1 MDHLSAMPQLRFV
14 PFLFFIALLLGS
26 CQRTGWPSSSQ
37 GGTTSDPNRPI
48 TVVGWNTESNGAELA
63 TIGARIAGF
72 AEVDLWGLSEVG
84 GVSDQTP
91 LEQAAETGEGVDYQS
106 VLGTTGG
113 EDRLLAIFN
122 SARFTLVEWWE
133 EHTINT
139 TGTARAPLVLQLR
152 DRVSG
157 KEFLFMVNHLY
168 RSRDEERHKQAA
180 LLNRWAAEQRIGVIA
195 VGDYNFDWSI
205 TGESYDLGYDLLT
218 EGGHF
223 VWVEPPTLVT
233 TQCSGWPCQY
243 NSVLDF
249 VFVAGAAQAWRAEAT
264 IIVSPNDF
272 PDSGATSDHR
282 PVLARFWPTQAR
294 PQPTPVPVLTGSI
307 IIEHIEYDGQVPLVE
322 SDEYVVIANV
332 GGATVDLTGWQLDD
346 ESPGEPFVFPATVL
360 APGAHVRVYT
370 NEIHPAT
377 GGFSFGQTQ
386 AIWRNQGECGY
397 LTDAAGREVSQYC
410 N

>member
-1 MDHLSAMPQLRFV
+1 M
-14 PFLFFIALLLGS
+14 
-26 CQRTGWPSSSQ
+26 
-37 GGTTSDPNRPI
+37 TSDPDRPI

-72 AEVDLWGLSEVG
+72 EEVDLWGLSEVG
-84 GVSDQTP
+84 GESDQAP
-91 LEQAAETGEGVDYQS
+91 LEQAAETGEEVDFQS

-133 EHTINT
+133 EQAINT
-139 TGTARAPLVLQLR
+139 TGTARAPLVLHLR

-180 LLNRWAAEQRIGVIA
+180 LLNHWAAQQSLPVIA
-195 VGDYNFDWSI
+195 VGDYNFDWSL
-205 TGESYDLGYDLLT
+205 TGESYDLGYELLT
-218 EGGHF
+218 DGGRF
-223 VWVEPPTLVT
+223 TWVQPQTLVT

-249 VFVAGAAQAWRAEAT
+249 VFAAGTAQAWRAEAT
-264 IIVSPNDF
+264 IIVTPNDF
-272 PDSGATSDHR
+272 PDSAATSDHR
-282 PVLARFWPTQAR
+282 PVLARFWPNQAR
-294 PQPTPVPVLTGSI
+294 PEPTSAPVLSSSI
-307 IIEHIEYDGQVPLVE
+307 IIEQIEYDGQVPLVE

-332 GGATVDLTGWQLDD
+332 GETAVDLTGWQLHD
-346 ESPGEPFVFPATVL
+346 ENNSATFVFPTTVL
-360 APGAHVRVYT
+360 ASGARVRVYT
-370 NEIHPAT
+370 NEIHPTT

-386 AIWRNQGECGY
+386 AIWRNQGECGH

-410 N
+410 Y

>member
-1 MDHLSAMPQLRFV
+1 M
-14 PFLFFIALLLGS
+14 
-26 CQRTGWPSSSQ
+26 
-37 GGTTSDPNRPI
+37 TSDPDRPI

-72 AEVDLWGLSEVG
+72 EEVDLWGLSEVG
-84 GVSDQTP
+84 GESDQAP
-91 LEQAAETGEGVDYQS
+91 LEQAAETGEEVDFQS

-133 EHTINT
+133 EQAINT
-139 TGTARAPLVLQLR
+139 TGTARAPLVLHLR

-180 LLNRWAAEQRIGVIA
+180 LLNHWAAQQSLPVIA
-195 VGDYNFDWSI
+195 VGDYNFDWSL
-205 TGESYDLGYDLLT
+205 TGESYDLGYELLT
-218 EGGHF
+218 DGGRF
-223 VWVEPPTLVT
+223 TWVQPQTLVT

-249 VFVAGAAQAWRAEAT
+249 VFVAGTAQAWRAEAT
-264 IIVSPNDF
+264 IIVTPNDF
-272 PDSGATSDHR
+272 PDSAATSDHR
-282 PVLARFWPTQAR
+282 PVLARFWPNQAR
-294 PQPTPVPVLTGSI
+294 PEPTSAPVLSSSI
-307 IIEHIEYDGQVPLVE
+307 IIEQIEYDGQVPLVE

-332 GGATVDLTGWQLDD
+332 GETAVDLTGWQLHD
-346 ESPGEPFVFPATVL
+346 ENNSATFVFPTTVL
-360 APGAHVRVYT
+360 SPGARVRVYT
-370 NEIHPAT
+370 NEIHSAT

-386 AIWRNQGECGY
+386 AIWRNQGECGH

-410 N
+410 Y